1 MQYIVSIVLAVC
13 TVCFSGTSAFADKR
27 VALVIGNSAYQNA
40 PRLANPAKDAAAIE
54 DMFKAAKF
62 EVVEA
67 RRNLG
72 IVEMRRVMRDFSD
85 KSRDAD
91 ISVVYFAGHGIEV
104 DGINYLIPVDAVL
117 ERDRDAFDEAIQLD
131 RVLQAVEPAK
141 RMRLI
146 ILDACRDNPFQRTM
160 KRTIASR
167 TLERG
172 LSAVEPAK
180 PNTLIAFAA
189 KSGSTAD
196 DGNGVNSPFTA
207 ALLKH
212 LPTPGLDLRKAFGLV
227 RDDVMK
233 ATNDRQE
240 PFVYG
245 SLGGSDVSLVPVAPE
260 TANQQTEVRRDYEL
274 AERIGTTDAWETFLR
289 QYSTGLYSDF
299 AKAQLRKLLAE
310 DARLAA
316 AEKARLAEAEKA
328 RLASAGAKAA
338 DQASAAREAKVAEEA
353 RVAAEKKKLAE
364 QAKAE
369 AAERARAAAEKA
381 AFDKLVKEKAAAEAK
396 AAEKVMKA
404 AEKSEAEKT
413 KLAAQQKKA
422 VDNEPAEAQLA
433 KGTASMPPV
442 ADANTSHDKP
452 AQVAALPSDTEKI
465 AMSPQQVARSLQ
477 AELRRVGC
485 QMGETEDGW
494 TAAARRALGLF
505 NKHAGANFDIKV
517 ASVEA
522 LEAVRSRTR
531 RICPLVCDHGFRPDG
546 GSCVKFTCKAGSFI
560 NDDNECEKKRERDK
574 TDARPEKP
582 AAPPRTPEKRE
593 SSKSQNGGSCS
604 QMHDPLGCSCA
615 LKSGGYI
622 YASPGSYSGYRWR
635 YTDSNA
641 HFSCLHAAG
650 RR

>member
-1 MQYIVSIVLAVC
+1 VRYILSVILAVC
-13 TVCFSGTSAFADKR
+13 TVCFSAHFALAEKR
-27 VALVIGNSAYQNA
+27 VALVIGNSAYQNV
-40 PRLANPAKDAAAIE
+40 PRLTNPVRDAAAIG
-54 DMFKAAKF
+54 DMFRVAKF
-62 EVVEA
+62 DVVEA
-67 RRNLG
+67 RRDLG

-104 DGINYLIPVDAVL
+104 EGINYLIPVDAVL

-172 LSAVEPAK
+172 LSTVEPTK

-196 DGNGVNSPFTA
+196 DGNGANSPFTT

-212 LPTPGLDLRKAFGLV
+212 LPIPGLDLRKAFGLV

-233 ATNDRQE
+233 ATHDKQE

-245 SLGGSDVSLVPVAPE
+245 SLGGNDVSLVPATATSE
-260 TANQQTEVRRDYEL
+260 AANQPADVRRDYEL
-274 AERIGTTDAWETFLR
+274 AERIGTPDAWDTFLK
-289 QYSTGLYSDF
+289 QYPAGLYSDF

-310 DARLAA
+310 DARLSTT
-316 AEKARLAEAEKA
+316 EKARQVEAEKA
-328 RLASAGAKAA
+328 RLAAAGAKTA
-338 DQASAAREAKVAEEA
+338 DQARAARETKAAEEA

-381 AFDKLVKEKAAAEAK
+381 ASDKLAKENADAEAMVAEAARK
-396 AAEKVMKA
+396 AAEKA
-404 AEKSEAEKT
+404 QAEKI
-413 KLAAQQKKA
+413 KLAALEQKKA
-422 VDNEPAEAQLA
+422 ADTETAEARAA
-433 KGTASMPPV
+433 KDAASKPP
-442 ADANTSHDKP
+442 ATDANTPHDNP
-452 AQVAALPSDTEKI
+452 ARVAALPSSPEKI
-465 AMSPQQVARSLQ
+465 TMTPQQVARSLQ
-477 AELRRVGC
+477 TELRRVGC
-485 QMGETEDGW
+485 QTGEPGDDW
-494 TAAARRALGLF
+494 TAASRRALGLF
-505 NKHAGANFDIKV
+505 NKHTGLKFDVKV
-517 ASVEA
+517 ASVDV
-522 LEAVRSRTR
+522 LDAVRGKTT
-531 RICPLVCDHGFRPDG
+531 RICPLICDHGFRPDG
-546 GSCVKFTCKAGSFI
+546 ESCVKIMCNAGTFL
-560 NDDNECEKKRERDK
+560 NDDNECEKRREREKVDTKREK
-574 TDARPEKP
+574 LPAVPPNPEK
-582 AAPPRTPEKRE
+582 KE
-593 SSKSQNGGSCS
+593 SSRSQNAGSCS
-604 QMHDPLGCSCA
+604 RMHDQLGCSCA

-622 YASPGSYSGYRWR
+622 YAGPQGPRWR
-635 YTDSNA
+635 YADYNA
-641 HFSCLHAAG
+641 HISCLYAAG

>member
-1 MQYIVSIVLAVC
+1 LVRGFSVQYLLSIILAVC
-13 TVCFSGTSAFADKR
+13 TVFSAHSAFAEKR
-27 VALVIGNSAYQNA
+27 VALVIGNSAYQNV
-40 PRLANPAKDAAAIE
+40 PRLANPARDAAAIG
-54 DMFKAAKF
+54 DMFRAAKF
-62 EVVEA
+62 DVVEV
-67 RRNLG
+67 RRDLG
-72 IVEMRRVMRDFSD
+72 IVEMRRAMRDFSD

-172 LSAVEPAK
+172 LSTVEPTK

-196 DGNGVNSPFTA
+196 DGNGANSPFTT

-233 ATNDRQE
+233 ATNDKQE

-245 SLGGSDVSLVPVAPE
+245 SLGGSDVSLVPAAQAA
-260 TANQQTEVRRDYEL
+260 TQQVDVRRDYEL
-274 AERIGTTDAWETFLR
+274 AERIGTPDAWETFLK
-289 QYSTGLYSDF
+289 QYPAGLYSDF

-310 DARLAA
+310 DARLSTT
-316 AEKARLAEAEKA
+316 EKARQAEAEKA
-328 RLASAGAKAA
+328 RLAAAGAKAA
-338 DQASAAREAKVAEEA
+338 DQAKAAREAKAAEEA

-369 AAERARAAAEKA
+369 AAEWARTAAEKVTSERLA
-381 AFDKLVKEKAAAEAK
+381 KEKAEAEAK
-396 AAEKVMKA
+396 AAEKA
-404 AEKSEAEKT
+404 EAEKT
-413 KLAAQQKKA
+413 RLATLEQKKVA
-422 VDNEPAEAQLA
+422 DNANAEARA
-433 KGTASMPPV
+433 ARDAASKPPA
-442 ADANTSHDKP
+442 ADANTGHDNP
-452 AQVAALPSDTEKI
+452 AQVAALPSGTAKI
-465 AMSPQQVARSLQ
+465 AMTPQQMARSLQ
-477 AELRRVGC
+477 TELRRVGC
-485 QMGETEDGW
+485 QTGEPGNEW
-494 TAAARRALGLF
+494 TAASRRALGLF
-505 NKHAGANFDIKV
+505 NKHASAKFDVKV
-517 ASVEA
+517 ASIDA
-522 LEAVRSRTR
+522 LEAVRGKTT
-531 RICPLVCDHGFRPDG
+531 RICPLICDHGFRPG
-546 GSCVKFTCKAGSFI
+546 GESCVKIICDAGSFL
-560 NDDNECEKKRERDK
+560 NDDNECEKRREREKADTK
-574 TDARPEKP
+574 REKP
-582 AAPPRTPEKRE
+582 AAALRNPEKRE
-593 SSKSQNGGSCS
+593 TSKPQAGGSCS
-604 QMHDPLGCSCA
+604 QMQDPLGCSCA

-635 YTDSNA
+635 YTNSNA
-641 HFSCLHAAG
+641 HFTCLHAAG